1 MKVRDLMTTEPITT
15 TPDAPLKEAARM
27 MVEHGI
33 SGLPV
38 LKDGKLVGMVTEG
51 DFLRQ
56 EANRDQPYRLSLLEA
71 LFGDG
76 TGSPPAVETVGEGMT
91 ESVITITA
99 DATISEAARVM
110 SHRRIKRIPVVDDA
124 GTLIGVISR
133 ADIVNAF
140 TRPDEVIEDEVRE
153 DIIRRLLFLDP
164 SVVTVSVTEGVVT
177 LSGELE
183 NRTEAHLLEELT
195 KRIAGVVRVINH
207 LTFQVDDERIGRM
220 YPLS

>member
-1 MKVRDLMTTEPITT
+1 
-15 TPDAPLKEAARM
+15 
-27 MVEHGI
+27 
-33 SGLPV
+33 
-38 LKDGKLVGMVTEG
+38 
-51 DFLRQ
+51 
-56 EANRDQPYRLSLLEA
+56 
-71 LFGDG
+71 
-76 TGSPPAVETVGEGMT
+76 
-91 ESVITITA
+91 
-99 DATISEAARVM
+99 M

>member
-1 MKVRDLMTTEPITT
+1 MKVRDLMTTDPVTT
-15 TPDAPLKEAARM
+15 TPNAHLKEAARQ
-27 MVEHGI
+27 MVEHGV

-38 LKDGKLVGMVTEG
+38 LQDGKLVGMVTEG

-76 TGSPPAVETVGEGMT
+76 TGAPPAVETVGEVMS
-91 ESVITITA
+91 EPVITITA

-110 SHRRIKRIPVVDDA
+110 THRRVKRLPVVDDA
-124 GTLIGVISR
+124 GMLIGVISR
-133 ADIVNAF
+133 ADVVNAF
-140 TRPDEVIEDEVRE
+140 TKPDEVIEDEVRE

-164 SVVTVSVTEGVVT
+164 SAVTVSVADGVVT

-195 KRIAGVVRVINH
+195 RRIAGVVRVVSH
-207 LTFQVDDERIGRM
+207 LTFQVDDERVGRI